1 MGLTITKY
9 APAAA
14 LQTVVDHYWA
24 GIWTDADNVQNQKIF
39 PSSYLEVVLPLG
51 PPVKSAKKNNKQ
63 EAELMMGEVGFW
75 TIPHALPRTQS
86 KEWFGICFNPEALP
100 GVFGVSASDVLN
112 SAAPCQ
118 KELDA
123 SFSTFRQRLSQ
134 VKSSTER
141 VRLTDT
147 YLKSFIQ
154 AASPTA
160 ESNYVQTAARLIRL
174 QKCHVS
180 VEGLSQN
187 LCIGMRQLERAFKK
201 DLGLSPKTY
210 MRLSRLSSVLQLI
223 AQNPNLPLAQL
234 SYLGGYSDQAHFN
247 REFKR
252 MTGVV
257 PTKYLAHPQ
266 EFLTF

>member
-14 LQTVVDHYWA
+14 LQAVVDHYWA
-24 GIWTDADNVQNQKIF
+24 GTCTETEDTQDQRIF
-39 PSSYLEVVLPLG
+39 PSSYLEVVLPLDSPQEDSQKG
-51 PPVKSAKKNNKQ
+51 GSRKK
-63 EAELMMGEVGFW
+63 AAMAGEVGFW
-75 TIPHALPRTQS
+75 TVPHTLPPAQS

-100 GVFGVSASDVLN
+100 GVFGLSASELLN
-112 SAAPCQ
+112 SAASCQ

-123 SFSTFRQRLSQ
+123 SFSTFCQQLSQ
-134 VKSSTER
+134 AKTNAER
-141 VRLTDT
+141 VRLADT
-147 YLKSFIQ
+147 YLTSFHQ
-154 AASPTA
+154 RTPPRPTSA
-160 ESNYVQTAARLIRL
+160 YVQKAARLIRL

-201 DLGLSPKTY
+201 DLGVSPKAY
-210 MRLSRLSSVLQLI
+210 MRLSRLSSVLQLLS
-223 AQNPNLPLAQL
+223 QNPNLPLAQL

-252 MTGVV
+252 MTGIV
-257 PTKYLAHPQ
+257 PTKYLTHT
-266 EFLTF
+266 EEYLTF

>member
-9 APAAA
+9 APATA
-14 LQTVVDHYWA
+14 LQSVVDHYWA
-24 GIWTDADNVQNQKIF
+24 GTNTDTEGTQAQRVF
-39 PSSYLEVVLPLG
+39 PSSYIEVVLPLG
-51 PPVKSAKKNNKQ
+51 PSRKGKKTMSGP
-63 EAELMMGEVGFW
+63 AVGEVGFW
-75 TIPHALPRTQS
+75 TVPHALPTSES

-100 GVFGVSASDVLN
+100 GVFGLSASELLN
-112 SAAPCQ
+112 HAGSCQ

-123 SFSTFRQRLSQ
+123 SFSTFCRSLSQ
-134 VKSSTER
+134 ATTNSER
-141 VRLTDT
+141 VRLTDA
-147 YLKSFIQ
+147 YLTTFLQ
-154 AASPTA
+154 TAAPKPEATS
-160 ESNYVQTAARLIRL
+160 YVQTAARLIRL

-201 DLGLSPKTY
+201 DLGLTPKTY

-223 AQNPNLPLAQL
+223 SQNPNLPLAQL

-257 PTKYLAHPQ
+257 PSKYVAHPQ